1 MLRPL
6 FRSPRF
12 DARRFAGALALA
24 ASLLV
29 PVARA
34 ETPASDPRAVA
45 IADQVMQALGGKP
58 AWDKVTGLRW
68 SFEVTVNDT
77 PRTARHHAWNKQTGW
92 YRVEGKNRAGVPFV
106 FIRNLNND
114 KEGRAWMDG
123 KPIVGDSLQKL
134 MKRTMSVWIN
144 DAYWLLMP
152 YKLLDPGVHL
162 GYEGEVHD
170 SMGTFDRL
178 SLSFDHVGLTPGDH
192 YWVSVN
198 RKNHRIERWDMMLE
212 GQQPPPEHW
221 TLEGWERHDG
231 LWFATAH
238 RQGTLN
244 VFTNGVETVHEFPA
258 SDFKSP

>member
-1 MLRPL
+1 MMKRVL
-6 FRSPRF
+6 
-12 DARRFAGALALA
+12 LA
-24 ASLLV
+24 ASCAIVLAA
-29 PVARA
+29 PSQARA
-34 ETPASDPRAVA
+34 AAADSDPRAVRVA
-45 IADQVMQALGGKP
+45 QQVLDALGGQKR
-58 AWDKVTGLRW
+58 WDALPGLRW
-68 SFEVTVNDT
+68 SFGSASHDTVRST
-77 PRTARHHAWNKQTGW
+77 RRHAWNKHTGQH
-92 YRVEGKNRAGVPFV
+92 RVEGTNRAGVKFV
-106 FIRNLNND
+106 FLHTVGD
-114 KEGRAWMDG
+114 TTGGAAWMNG
-123 KPIVGDSLQKL
+123 QAIEGDSLHKL
-134 MKRTMSVWIN
+134 VRRAEALWVN
-144 DAYWLLMP
+144 DTYWLLMP